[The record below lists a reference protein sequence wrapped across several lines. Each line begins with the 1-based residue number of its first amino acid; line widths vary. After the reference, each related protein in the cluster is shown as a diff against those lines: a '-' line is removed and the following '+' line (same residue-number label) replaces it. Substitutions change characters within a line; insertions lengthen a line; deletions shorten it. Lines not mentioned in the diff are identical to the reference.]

1 MDFINKNLKKQ
12 NKKDEKKNQIL
23 LCLAQPKHSCL
34 SHPCEYFNSR
44 QINELEKISN
54 NSKATYGNV
63 SVPILD
69 LDRQALYM
77 DSGMIT
83 HIATL
88 AVV

>member
-1 MDFINKNLKKQ
+1 MSW
-12 NKKDEKKNQIL
+12 KKN
-23 LCLAQPKHSCL
+23 
-34 SHPCEYFNSR
+34 
-44 QINELEKISN
+44 SN
-54 NSKATYGNV
+54 NSKATYSNV
-63 SVPILD
+63 SVPTLD